1 MTLEQAQ
8 DPQYFRRLRDAVL
21 MELGDNWN
29 SHWEF
34 VGHRDWH
41 MFTVGVARRLGMTA
55 EALEDP
61 WVRQGFESL
70 LLTARQELVQR
81 GLIQTA

>member
-1 MTLEQAQ
+1 MEQAQ

-21 MELGDNWN
+21 LELGENWHSRWEFITWKDWN
-29 SHWEF
+29 S
-34 VGHRDWH
+34 
-41 MFTVGVARRLGMTA
+41 FTVGVGRRLGMTA

-61 WVRQGFESL
+61 WVKQGFESL
-70 LLTARQELVQR
+70 LWTARQELAQR